1 MLLHQVYQS
10 ETCSMW
16 LNFLDLLSLQDLGSL
31 TPRYIGTHVFGLHDP
46 MRFFKDLL
54 TSLPLNRS
62 HETSGSESRT
72 DSFNNSNE
80 HCVIA
85 QFSRFSSPAPV
96 TWGGLE
102 EGHLTPAHTNGCVV
116 PWLNSW
122 HLVSL
127 QELPARRNDQQD
139 ICAPLCGS
147 NQCLWFWLLKLL
159 MP

>member
-1 MLLHQVYQS
+1 MKP
-10 ETCSMW
+10 CSMW

-31 TPRYIGTHVFGLHDP
+31 TPRHIGSHKFLVSVIPWDFSKLCWLLC
-46 MRFFKDLL
+46 LL
-54 TSLPLNRS
+54 TEVMKPLDQSQGQILLITATSTVSQHSFLDLVLQPLSLR
-62 HETSGSESRT
+62 
-72 DSFNNSNE
+72 
-80 HCVIA
+80 
-85 QFSRFSSPAPV
+85 
-96 TWGGLE
+96 GGLE
-102 EGHLTPAHTNGCVV
+102 EGQLTPAHTHGCAI

-127 QELPARRNDQQD
+127 QELPERRNDQQD